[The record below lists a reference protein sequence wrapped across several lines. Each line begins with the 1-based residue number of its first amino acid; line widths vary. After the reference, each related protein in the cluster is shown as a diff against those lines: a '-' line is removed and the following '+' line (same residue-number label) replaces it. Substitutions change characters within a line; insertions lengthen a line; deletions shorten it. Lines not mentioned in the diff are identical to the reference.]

1 MNIIEKK
8 LPIINIS
15 LRRKKSVFGNE
26 FFGNNNNK
34 YYFKYDYYNGKLSD
48 RAYSNNQKKIKNYF
62 EDGYNN
68 NNYKSM
74 YLTKRN
80 PSTKGSLSYFK

>member
-1 MNIIEKK
+1 MKDHIQIIKKK
-8 LPIINIS
+8 L
-15 LRRKKSVFGNE
+15 
-26 FFGNNNNK
+26 
-34 YYFKYDYYNGKLSD
+34 
-48 RAYSNNQKKIKNYF
+48 KNYF
-62 EDGYNN
+62 EDDYNN

>member
-1 MNIIEKK
+1 MIDKK

-15 LRRKKSVFGNE
+15 LSRKKSVFGNE
-26 FFGNNNNK
+26 FFNNK
-34 YYFKYDYYNGKLSD
+34 YFKYDYYNNLKERS
-48 RAYSNNQKKIKNYF
+48 YSNNQKKIKNYF
-62 EDGYNN
+62 ED

-80 PSTKGSLSYFK
+80 PNTKGSLSYFK

>member
-1 MNIIEKK
+1 MKK
-8 LPIINIS
+8 
-15 LRRKKSVFGNE
+15 RGFGNE
-26 FFGNNNNK
+26 FFNNNNK
-34 YYFKYDYYNGKLSD
+34 YFKYDYYNNLKINERS
-48 RAYSNNQKKIKNYF
+48 YSNNQKKLKNYF

-80 PSTKGSLSYFK
+80 QSIKGSLSYFK

>member
-1 MNIIEKK
+1 MNIIDKK

-15 LRRKKSVFGNE
+15 LSWKKSVFGNE
-26 FFGNNNNK
+26 FFNNNK
-34 YYFKYDYYNGKLSD
+34 YFKYDYFNNLKINERS
-48 RAYSNNQKKIKNYF
+48 YSNNQKKLKNYF
-62 EDGYNN
+62 EDNNN

-80 PSTKGSLSYFK
+80 PSAKNSLSYFK

>member
-1 MNIIEKK
+1 MNIIDKK

-15 LRRKKSVFGNE
+15 LSWKKSVFGNE
-26 FFGNNNNK
+26 FFNNNNK
-34 YYFKYDYYNGKLSD
+34 FFKYDYYNNLKINE
-48 RAYSNNQKKIKNYF
+48 RAYSNNKKKLKNYF
-62 EDGYNN
+62 EDDYNN

-80 PSTKGSLSYFK
+80 QSIKGSLSYFK